1 MGTHPIFESDFDCL
15 TEALTM
21 KDSNCVEQ
29 KLVRSE
35 QLVNF
40 EAKVKV
46 RTHVRLIEV
55 ELDGDCVCIN
65 TPAAHTESIRRESLG
80 RYEKTLSNSSQI
92 ANPGNTAAI
101 TPKSQSEFLR
111 SLSRP
116 NRS

>member
-1 MGTHPIFESDFDCL
+1 MLKFYFS
-15 TEALTM
+15 EALTM

-101 TPKSQSEFLR
+101 TPKSQKRVSQEPKPTKPEPAAKPF
-111 SLSRP
+111 
-116 NRS
+116 